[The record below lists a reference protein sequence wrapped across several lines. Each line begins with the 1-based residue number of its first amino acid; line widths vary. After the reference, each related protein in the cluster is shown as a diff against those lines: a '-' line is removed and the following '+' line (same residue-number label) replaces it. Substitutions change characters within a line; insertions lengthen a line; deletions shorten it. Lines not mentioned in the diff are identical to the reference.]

1 MKKIDRKIEEIRR
14 MQEELDHR
22 TQVEEEA
29 VRLISECRFEEAIA
43 LLDTLDDA
51 LLQQEK
57 EGEEMKINKQKLQI
71 ALATACMTT
80 KELVGKSG
88 LSKATT
94 MNALTGKKVKPVTI
108 GKIAKALDV
117 QVTDLI
123 DLEGSSGM
131 NAKQHLSELQTIKI
145 KIGQLQEQRQ
155 MYLTHIKKRLRSS
168 IRNTTASCM
177 GRKQNQPYSQ
187 IRAVAGGILAIAFF
201 ILMWA
206 LYELSGVNRYGKILR
221 QSDRFIREA

>member
-1 MKKIDRKIEEIRR
+1 MKKIDRKIEEIKK

-22 TQVEEEA
+22 TQVEQEA
-29 VRLISECRFEEAIA
+29 EALIFQCRFEEAIA
-43 LLDTLDDA
+43 LLDTLDA
-51 LLQQEK
+51 PTQQEK
-57 EGEEMKINKQKLQI
+57 EGEPMKINKQKLQI

-88 LSKATT
+88 LSKAAT

-145 KIGQLQEQRQ
+145 KIGQLLEQRQ

-206 LYELSGVNRYGKILR
+206 LYPKSRIIRTQNNFILL
-221 QSDRFIREA
+221 